1 MSVWVYRVGGDVLGY
16 AGGREDL
23 ERAGRR
29 DGSDCGM
36 RYAAGWLVAMV
47 VGVGGG
53 GRHRS
58 SVFQT

>member
-1 MSVWVYRVGGDVLGY
+1 MSVWAYRVGGDVLGY

-36 RYAAGWLVAMV
+36 RLAGWLVAMV